1 MKQSTYHELNPLVR
15 LKELELLTPELM
27 ARMIKAEDLTEV
39 EALFRGTIY
48 GEYLSDDFYESF
60 EEALGTAQDN
70 LLEELVKIIP
80 DPNVI
85 WIYTMRFTFHNLKA
99 LIKADLLN
107 QNFDELYIYDGFYSL
122 EQIKTAIRTGQ
133 ASGLPDILLDSIQEV
148 REHFEESNSLQGID
162 IILDRKFLYCQRKI
176 ADMINE
182 PELTKEVISF
192 IDFTNILMVARGI
205 KQKRNRNFMSTAL
218 SSHGS
223 ISKEELLDCIEG
235 DLEKLISYLKATEYG
250 EIIEPIIEDNTI
262 DLSQLERLCD
272 DYLTSFY
279 ETAQTQAFGPLPVL
293 ALLNA
298 KSIEIKNLRLI
309 ITGKRI
315 GLTDDQIRERMRETY
330 GT

>member
-15 LKELELLTPELM
+15 LKELDLLAPELM

-39 EALFRGTIY
+39 EVLFRGTIY
-48 GEYLSDDFYESF
+48 GEFLSDDFYESF

-70 LLEELVKIIP
+70 LLAELVKIIP

-99 LIKADLLN
+99 LIKADLLDK
-107 QNFDELYIYDGFYSL
+107 NFDELYIYDGFYSL

-133 ASGLPDILLDSIQEV
+133 ASGLPDILLDSIREV

-176 ADMINE
+176 ADTINE
-182 PELTKEVISF
+182 PELTQEVISF
-192 IDFTNILMVARGI
+192 IDFTNILMTARGI
-205 KQKRNRNFMSTAL
+205 KQKRSRNFMSTAL
-218 SSHGS
+218 SSQGS
-223 ISKEELLDCIEG
+223 IPKEELLDCVEVG
-235 DLEKLISYLKATEYG
+235 LEKLISYLRTTTYN

-298 KSIEIKNLRLI
+298 KAIETKNLRLI
-309 ITGKRI
+309 ITGKRV

>member
-15 LKELELLTPELM
+15 LKELDLLAPELM

-48 GEYLSDDFYESF
+48 GEFLSDDFYESF

-70 LLEELVKIIP
+70 LLAELVKIIP

-99 LIKADLLN
+99 LIKADLLDR
-107 QNFDELYIYDGFYSL
+107 NFDELYIYDGFYSL

-133 ASGLPDILLDSIQEV
+133 ASGLPDILLDSIREV

-182 PELTKEVISF
+182 PELTQEVISF
-192 IDFTNILMVARGI
+192 IDFTNILMTARGI
-205 KQKRNRNFMSTAL
+205 KQKRSRNFMSTAL
-218 SSHGS
+218 SSQGS
-223 ISKEELLDCIEG
+223 IPKEELLDCVEVG
-235 DLEKLISYLKATEYG
+235 LEKLISYLRTTTYN

-298 KSIEIKNLRLI
+298 KAIETKNLRLI
-309 ITGKRI
+309 ITGKRV

>member
-15 LKELELLTPELM
+15 LKELDLLAPELM

-48 GEYLSDDFYESF
+48 GEFLSDDFYESF

-70 LLEELVKIIP
+70 LLAELVKIIP

-99 LIKADLLN
+99 LIKADLLDK
-107 QNFDELYIYDGFYSL
+107 NFDELYIYDGFYSL

-133 ASGLPDILLDSIQEV
+133 ASGLPDILLDSIREV

-176 ADMINE
+176 ADTINE
-182 PELTKEVISF
+182 PELTQEVISF
-192 IDFTNILMVARGI
+192 IDFTNILMTARGI
-205 KQKRNRNFMSTAL
+205 KQKRSRNFMSTAL
-218 SSHGS
+218 SSQGS
-223 ISKEELLDCIEG
+223 IPKEELLDCVEVG
-235 DLEKLISYLKATEYG
+235 LEKLISYLRTTTYI

-298 KSIEIKNLRLI
+298 KAIETKNLRLI
-309 ITGKRI
+309 ITGKRV

>member
-15 LKELELLTPELM
+15 LKELDLLAPELM

-48 GEYLSDDFYESF
+48 GEFLSDDFYESF

-70 LLEELVKIIP
+70 LLAELVKIIP

-99 LIKADLLN
+99 LIKADLLDK
-107 QNFDELYIYDGFYSL
+107 NFDELYIYDGFYSL

-133 ASGLPDILLDSIQEV
+133 ASGLPNILLDSIREV

-176 ADMINE
+176 ADTINE
-182 PELTKEVISF
+182 PELTQEVISF
-192 IDFTNILMVARGI
+192 IDFTNILMTARGI
-205 KQKRNRNFMSTAL
+205 KQKRSRNFMSTAL
-218 SSHGS
+218 SSQGS
-223 ISKEELLDCIEG
+223 IPKEELLDCVEVG
-235 DLEKLISYLKATEYG
+235 LEKLISYLRTTTYN
-250 EIIEPIIEDNTI
+250 EIIEPIIEDSTI

-298 KSIEIKNLRLI
+298 KAIETKNLRLI
-309 ITGKRI
+309 ITGKRV

>member
-15 LKELELLTPELM
+15 LKELDLLAPELM

-48 GEYLSDDFYESF
+48 GEFLSGDFYESF

-70 LLEELVKIIP
+70 LLAELVKIIP

-99 LIKADLLN
+99 LIKADLLDK
-107 QNFDELYIYDGFYSL
+107 NFDELYIYDGFYSL

-133 ASGLPDILLDSIQEV
+133 ASGLPDILLDSIREV

-176 ADMINE
+176 ADTINE
-182 PELTKEVISF
+182 PELTQEVISF
-192 IDFTNILMVARGI
+192 IDFTNILMTARGI
-205 KQKRNRNFMSTAL
+205 KQKRSRNFMSTAL
-218 SSHGS
+218 SSQGS
-223 ISKEELLDCIEG
+223 IPKEELLDCVEVG
-235 DLEKLISYLKATEYG
+235 LEKLISYLRTTTYN

-298 KSIEIKNLRLI
+298 KAIETKNLRLI
-309 ITGKRI
+309 ITGKRV

>member
-15 LKELELLTPELM
+15 LKELDLLAPELM

-48 GEYLSDDFYESF
+48 GEFLSDDFYESF

-70 LLEELVKIIP
+70 LLAELVKIIP

-99 LIKADLLN
+99 LIKADLLDK
-107 QNFDELYIYDGFYSL
+107 NFDELYIYDGFYSL

-133 ASGLPDILLDSIQEV
+133 ASGLPNILLDSIREV

-176 ADMINE
+176 ADTINE
-182 PELTKEVISF
+182 PELTQEVISF
-192 IDFTNILMVARGI
+192 IDFTNILMTARGI
-205 KQKRNRNFMSTAL
+205 KQKRSRNFMSTAL
-218 SSHGS
+218 SSQGS
-223 ISKEELLDCIEG
+223 IPKEELLDCVEVG
-235 DLEKLISYLKATEYG
+235 LEKLISYLRTTTYN

-262 DLSQLERLCD
+262 DLSLLERLCD

-298 KSIEIKNLRLI
+298 KAIETKNLRLI
-309 ITGKRI
+309 ITGKRV

>member
-15 LKELELLTPELM
+15 LKELDLLAPELM

-48 GEYLSDDFYESF
+48 GEFLSDDFYESF
-60 EEALGTAQDN
+60 EKALGTAQDN
-70 LLEELVKIIP
+70 LLAELVKIIP

-99 LIKADLLN
+99 LIKADLLDK
-107 QNFDELYIYDGFYSL
+107 NFDELYIYDGFYSL

-133 ASGLPDILLDSIQEV
+133 ASGLPNILLDSIREV

-176 ADMINE
+176 ADTINE
-182 PELTKEVISF
+182 PELTQEVISF
-192 IDFTNILMVARGI
+192 IDFTNILMTARGI
-205 KQKRNRNFMSTAL
+205 KQKRSRNFMSTAL
-218 SSHGS
+218 SSQGS
-223 ISKEELLDCIEG
+223 IPKEELLDCVEVG
-235 DLEKLISYLKATEYG
+235 LEKLISYLRTTTYN

-298 KSIEIKNLRLI
+298 KAIETKNLRLI
-309 ITGKRI
+309 ITGKRV

>member
-15 LKELELLTPELM
+15 LKELDLLAPELM

-48 GEYLSDDFYESF
+48 GEFLSDDFYESF

-70 LLEELVKIIP
+70 LLAELVKIIP

-99 LIKADLLN
+99 LIKADLLDK
-107 QNFDELYIYDGFYSL
+107 NFDELYIYDGFYSL

-133 ASGLPDILLDSIQEV
+133 ASGLPNILLDSIREV

-176 ADMINE
+176 ADTINE
-182 PELTKEVISF
+182 PELTQEVISF
-192 IDFTNILMVARGI
+192 IDFTNILMTARGI
-205 KQKRNRNFMSTAL
+205 KQKRSRNFMSTAL
-218 SSHGS
+218 SSQGS
-223 ISKEELLDCIEG
+223 IPKEELLDCVEVG
-235 DLEKLISYLKATEYG
+235 LEKLISYLRTTTYN

-298 KSIEIKNLRLI
+298 KAIEIKNLRLI
-309 ITGKRI
+309 ITGKRV

>member
-15 LKELELLTPELM
+15 LKELDLLAPELM

-48 GEYLSDDFYESF
+48 GEFLSDDFYESF

-70 LLEELVKIIP
+70 LLAELVKIIP

-99 LIKADLLN
+99 LIKADLLDK
-107 QNFDELYIYDGFYSL
+107 NFDELYICDGFYSL

-133 ASGLPDILLDSIQEV
+133 ASGLPDVLLDSIREV

-162 IILDRKFLYCQRKI
+162 IILDRKILYCQRKI
-176 ADMINE
+176 ADTINE
-182 PELTKEVISF
+182 PELTQEVISF
-192 IDFTNILMVARGI
+192 IDFTNILMTARGI
-205 KQKRNRNFMSTAL
+205 KQKRSRNFMSTAL
-218 SSHGS
+218 SSQGS
-223 ISKEELLDCIEG
+223 IPKEELLDCVEVG
-235 DLEKLISYLKATEYG
+235 LEKLISYLRTTTYN

-298 KSIEIKNLRLI
+298 KAIETKNLRLI
-309 ITGKRI
+309 ITGKRV

>member
-15 LKELELLTPELM
+15 LKELDLLAPELM

-48 GEYLSDDFYESF
+48 GEFLSDDFYESF

-70 LLEELVKIIP
+70 LLAELVKIIP

-99 LIKADLLN
+99 LIKADLLDK
-107 QNFDELYIYDGFYSL
+107 NFDELYIYDGFYSL

-133 ASGLPDILLDSIQEV
+133 ASGLPDILLDSIREV

-176 ADMINE
+176 ADTINE
-182 PELTKEVISF
+182 PELTQEVISF
-192 IDFTNILMVARGI
+192 IDFTNILMTARGI
-205 KQKRNRNFMSTAL
+205 KQKRSRNFMSTAL
-218 SSHGS
+218 SSQGS
-223 ISKEELLDCIEG
+223 IPKEELLDCVEVG
-235 DLEKLISYLKATEYG
+235 LEKLISYLRTTTYN

-298 KSIEIKNLRLI
+298 KAIETKNLRLI
-309 ITGKRI
+309 ITGKRV

>member
-15 LKELELLTPELM
+15 LKELDLLAPELM

-48 GEYLSDDFYESF
+48 GEFLSDDFYESF

-70 LLEELVKIIP
+70 LLAELVKIIP

-99 LIKADLLN
+99 LIKADLLDK
-107 QNFDELYIYDGFYSL
+107 NFDELYIYDGFYSL

-133 ASGLPDILLDSIQEV
+133 ASGLPDILLDSIREV

-176 ADMINE
+176 ADTINE
-182 PELTKEVISF
+182 PELTQEVISF
-192 IDFTNILMVARGI
+192 IDFTNILMTARGI
-205 KQKRNRNFMSTAL
+205 KQKRSRNFMSTAL
-218 SSHGS
+218 SSQG
-223 ISKEELLDCIEG
+223 IIPKEELLDCVEVG
-235 DLEKLISYLKATEYG
+235 LEKLISYLRTTTYN

-298 KSIEIKNLRLI
+298 KAIETKNLRLI
-309 ITGKRI
+309 ITGKRV

>member
-1 MKQSTYHELNPLVR
+1 STYHELNPLVR
-15 LKELELLTPELM
+15 LKELDLLAPELM

-48 GEYLSDDFYESF
+48 GEFLSDDFYESF

-70 LLEELVKIIP
+70 LLAELVKIIP

-99 LIKADLLN
+99 LIKADLLDK
-107 QNFDELYIYDGFYSL
+107 NFDELYIYDGFYSL

-133 ASGLPDILLDSIQEV
+133 ASGLPDILLDSIREV

-176 ADMINE
+176 ADTINE
-182 PELTKEVISF
+182 PELTQEVISF
-192 IDFTNILMVARGI
+192 IDFTNILMTARGI
-205 KQKRNRNFMSTAL
+205 KQKRSRNFMSTAL
-218 SSHGS
+218 SSQGS
-223 ISKEELLDCIEG
+223 IPKEELLDCVEVG
-235 DLEKLISYLKATEYG
+235 LEKLISYLRTTTYN

-298 KSIEIKNLRLI
+298 KAIETKNLRLI
-309 ITGKRI
+309 ITGKRV